1 MQAFASLITEL
12 DQTNKTNA
20 KVEALVRYFEVAPEP
35 DKLWAMALFTGRRF
49 RKVVKTSLMRE
60 WASELTRIPLWLVED
75 SYHVVGDLAETLSLI
90 LPPPTDTDQ
99 ADRSLAEWMA
109 YLKEL
114 QTQDDEA
121 RRAHMVAA
129 WQQLTPRERF
139 VFNKLLTGG
148 FRLGVSQKLMV
159 RALAKHT
166 GLDENQVAHR
176 LMGDWTAED
185 TTYQDL
191 LFSDDINDDLSKPY
205 PFYLAYQL
213 DDPPEHLG
221 DPDAWQAEWKWD
233 GIRSQLIKRQGESFL
248 WSRGEELI
256 TEKFPELEPLR
267 EALPDGTVIDG
278 ELLPYKDGRPLAFQA
293 LQTRIGRKNV
303 TKKILR
309 EAPCLIMAYD
319 LLEYQG
325 QDQRAEPLETRRARL
340 AEVVQEVGLPG
351 LLKLSPEAAF
361 RDWTHLAE
369 LRAQS
374 RDHYAEGLMLK
385 HKSSDYKVGRKRG
398 DWWKWKVD
406 PLTVDAV
413 MIYAQRGHGRR
424 ANLYSDYTFAVW
436 DGDQLV
442 PFTKAYSG
450 LTDAEMRQVDSW
462 VKKHTL
468 ERFGPVRSVTP
479 ELVFEI
485 GFEGINRSKRHKS
498 GVALRFPRML
508 RWRTDKPPEE
518 ADTLE
523 SLHQLLPDPEREV

>member
-1 MQAFASLITEL
+1 MQAFARLITEL

-20 KVEALVRYFEVAPEP
+20 KVAALVQYFDQAPDE

-60 WASELTRIPLWLVED
+60 WASELTDIPLWLVED

-90 LPPPTDTDQ
+90 LPPPTDTDR
-99 ADRSLAEWMA
+99 AEKSLAEWMA

-121 RRAHMVAA
+121 RREHMVAA

-166 GLDENQVAHR
+166 GLDENQIAHR
-176 LMGDWTAED
+176 LMGDWTAES

-191 LFSDDINDDLSKPY
+191 LFSADINDDLSKPY

-213 DDPPEHLG
+213 DDPPEALG
-221 DPDAWQAEWKWD
+221 NPSEWQAEWKWD
-233 GIRSQLIKRQGESFL
+233 GIRSQLIKRKGESFL

-256 TEKFPELEPLR
+256 TDKFPELEPLR

-278 ELLPYKDGRPLAFQA
+278 ELLPYQDGRPLAFQA
-293 LQTRIGRKNV
+293 LQTRIGRKNI

-325 QDQRAEPLETRRARL
+325 EDFRTQPMEERRARL
-340 AEVVQEVGLPG
+340 AEVVAKVGLPG
-351 LLKLSPEAAF
+351 LLKLSPVAEF

-369 LRAQS
+369 LRETS
-374 RDHYAEGLMLK
+374 RAHFAEGLMLK
-385 HKSSDYKVGRKRG
+385 HKGSTYQVGRKRG

-450 LTDAEMRQVDSW
+450 LTDAEMRQVDAW
-462 VKKHTL
+462 VKKNTI

-508 RWRTDKPPEE
+508 RWRSDKPAQE
-518 ADTLE
+518 ADTLA
-523 SLHQLLPDPEREV
+523 SLHRLLPDPEREL

>member
-1 MQAFASLITEL
+1 MRQFAHLITQL

-20 KVEALVRYFEVAPEP
+20 KVAHLADYFATAPDE
-35 DKLWAMALFTGRRF
+35 DKLWVMALFTGRRF

-60 WASELTRIPLWLVED
+60 WASELTGIPLWLVED
-75 SYHVVGDLAETLSLI
+75 SYHVVGDLAETLSLV
-90 LPPPTDTDQ
+90 LPPPTETEREDK
-99 ADRSLAEWMA
+99 SLAEWMA
-109 YLKEL
+109 YLKQL
-114 QTQDDEA
+114 QAQDDEE
-121 RRAHMVAA
+121 RREHMMAA
-129 WQQLTPRERF
+129 WQQLSARERF

-159 RALAKHT
+159 KALAKQT
-166 GLDENQVAHR
+166 GLDENQIAHR

-185 TTYQDL
+185 TTFQEL
-191 LFSDDINDDLSKPY
+191 LFSEDPNDHLSRPY

-213 DDPPEHLG
+213 DDPPERLG
-221 DPDAWQAEWKWD
+221 DPSEWQAEWKWD
-233 GIRSQLIKRQGESFL
+233 GIRSQLIKRQGEYFL

-256 TEKFPELEPLR
+256 TEKFPELAPLC

-319 LLEYQG
+319 LLEQQG
-325 QDQRAEPLETRRARL
+325 EDIRPLPLEVRRTRL
-340 AEVVQEVGLPG
+340 AEVVEAMGLPG
-351 LLKLSPEAAF
+351 QLQLSPVAPF
-361 RDWTHLAE
+361 RDWGHLAE
-369 LRAQS
+369 LRETA
-374 RDHYAEGLMLK
+374 REHYAEGLMLK
-385 HKSSDYKVGRKRG
+385 HKGSDYKVGRKRG

-462 VKKHTL
+462 VKRHTVD
-468 ERFGPVRSVTP
+468 RFGPVRSVEA

-485 GFEGINRSKRHKS
+485 GFEGINRSNRHKS

-508 RWRTDKPPEE
+508 RWRTDKKPEE
-518 ADTLE
+518 ADTLTQ
-523 SLHQLLPDPEREV
+523 LHQLLPAPEREL

>member
-1 MQAFASLITEL
+1 MQAFAHLITQL

-20 KVEALVRYFEVAPEP
+20 KVAALVAFFEAAPDE

-49 RKVVKTSLMRE
+49 RRVVKTSLMRS
-60 WASELTRIPLWLVED
+60 WAAEMTGIPLWLVEE

-90 LPPPTDTDQ
+90 LPPPTHQ
-99 ADRSLAEWMA
+99 QEEVRSLADWMA

-121 RRAHMVAA
+121 RKAHMIAA

-139 VFNKLLTGG
+139 VFNKLLSGG
-148 FRLGVSQKLMV
+148 FRLGVSQKLMTK
-159 RALAKHT
+159 ALAQHT
-166 GLDENQVAHR
+166 GLDVNQVAHR
-176 LMGDWTAED
+176 LMGNWTAED
-185 TTYQDL
+185 TTYQEL
-191 LFSDDINDDLSKPY
+191 LFSDDLNDDLSKPY

-213 DDPPEHLG
+213 DTEPAALG
-221 DPDAWQAEWKWD
+221 APADWQVEWKWD
-233 GIRSQLIKRQGESFL
+233 GIRSQLIKRQEESFL

-256 TEKFPELEPLR
+256 TDKFPELAPLR
-267 EALPDGTVIDG
+267 EALPDGCVIDG
-278 ELLPYKDGRPLAFQA
+278 ELLPYRDGRPLTFQA
-293 LQTRIGRKNV
+293 LQTRIGRKHV

-319 LLEYQG
+319 LLEYHG
-325 QDQRAEPLETRRARL
+325 QDLRALPLQQRRL
-340 AEVVQEVGLPG
+340 
-351 LLKLSPEAAF
+351 
-361 RDWTHLAE
+361 HLAE
-369 LRAQS
+369 LVAHVNLPDFLKLSKAVDFDDWAALAALRETARA
-374 RDHYAEGLMLK
+374 HYAEGFMLK
-385 HKSSDYKVGRKRG
+385 QTGSAYQVGRKRG

-436 DGDQLV
+436 DGEQLV

-450 LTDAEMRQVDSW
+450 LTDAEMRKVDAW
-462 VKKHTL
+462 VKQHTL

-508 RWRTDKPPEE
+508 RWRQDKPASE
-518 ADTLE
+518 ADTLKQ
-523 SLHQLLPDPEREV
+523 LRQLLPEAEREG